1 MPPGGAIYAALL
13 IIQAWTASAL
23 LIVVAALRIRR
34 LRQDREGSRGVLLWL
49 SFAFAVLALSF
60 DWLAM
65 AAGHSGNQT
74 RVDQWRGAML
84 AMGFA
89 AVLSTLPDLY
99 LHPSIQSL
107 QFPGH
112 SASSSKV
119 RYIGHIP
126 LTPGQYPLP
135 RSRTSGYH
143 RCRARWGI

>member
-84 AMGFA
+84 AMAFA
-89 AVLSTLPDLY
+89 AVLAASFGRGSGKVLLIVTALALMVASKMLTLAFL
-99 LHPSIQSL
+99 LQS
-107 QFPGH
+107 
-112 SASSSKV
+112 
-119 RYIGHIP
+119 
-126 LTPGQYPLP
+126 
-135 RSRTSGYH
+135 
-143 RCRARWGI
+143 